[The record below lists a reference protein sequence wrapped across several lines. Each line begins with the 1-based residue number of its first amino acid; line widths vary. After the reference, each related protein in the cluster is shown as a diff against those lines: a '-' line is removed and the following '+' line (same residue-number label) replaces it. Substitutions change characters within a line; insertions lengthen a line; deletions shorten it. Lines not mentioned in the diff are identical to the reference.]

1 MHNQNPARCWRG
13 FVWRGSFASLM
24 ALRKTF
30 LRDCSRFG
38 TDSIVGGGRP
48 FHQPAVAPIGS
59 PGSMPG
65 GVSSMRSLL
74 VSGCVRRAGLCR
86 PGLRPLPKHSAC
98 RTTTPQRT
106 ESIRP
111 SRRRVNGKN
120 IRPYTDHIAPRHTA
134 RFALSFSL
142 AERIWP
148 RMASHSAS
156 PSFESAEKFPVPP
169 RCPAPSMAIVWPVR

>member
-1 MHNQNPARCWRG
+1 MHNQNPANCWRG
-13 FVWRGSFASLM
+13 FVWRGSSASLM
-24 ALRKTF
+24 VLRKTF
-30 LRDCSRFG
+30 LRDCSRFD
-38 TDSIVGGGRP
+38 TDSILGGSQP
-48 FHQPAVAPIGS
+48 FHQPAVAPVGS

-74 VSGCVRRAGLCR
+74 VKAVASVAQALAVPAPALAEAFRVPDDNAAAEG
-86 PGLRPLPKHSAC
+86 KH
-98 RTTTPQRT
+98 
-106 ESIRP
+106 P
-111 SRRRVNGKN
+111 SVAASSQLEN
-120 IRPYTDHIAPRHTA
+120 ISPYTDHIAPRHTA

>member
-1 MHNQNPARCWRG
+1 MHNQNPASRWRG

-24 ALRKTF
+24 VLRKTF

-38 TDSIVGGGRP
+38 MDSIVGGGRP
-48 FHQPAVAPIGS
+48 FHQPAVAPVGEPRFYARWRFFHAEP
-59 PGSMPG
+59 PG
-65 GVSSMRSLL
+65 
-74 VSGCVRRAGLCR
+74 
-86 PGLRPLPKHSAC
+86 
-98 RTTTPQRT
+98 QRL
-106 ESIRP
+106 RP
-111 SRRRVNGKN
+111 SRRLLPSRAPTLAEALRVPDDNAAADGKHPSVEASSQREN